1 MPQLIFLGLLAVGG
15 YIAWKAIKREMAR
28 VDEKVRKAKM
38 EREGKGK
45 PTETLEY
52 DEETG
57 TYRPKDKDAS

>member
-15 YIAWKAIKREMAR
+15 YFAWKAVKREMAR
-28 VDEKVRKAKM
+28 VDKKIRKAKM
-38 EREGKGK
+38 DRAGK

-57 TYRPKDKDAS
+57 TYRPKDEDTS

>member
-1 MPQLIFLGLLAVGG
+1 MPQLIILGLIAVGG
-15 YIAWKAIKREMAR
+15 YFAWKVLKREMAR

-38 EREGKGK
+38 EREGK

-57 TYRPKDKDAS
+57 TYRPNDKDES

>member
-1 MPQLIFLGLLAVGG
+1 MPQLILLGLIAVGG
-15 YIAWKAIKREMAR
+15 YFAWKAIKREMAR

-38 EREGKGK
+38 EREGK

-57 TYRPKDKDAS
+57 KYRPKDEESG